1 MFRFSILSILCAL
14 ALTAV
19 IFTGSHVSA
28 HVVDAPG
35 RGESFTGTVRI
46 TYHGVARDDEV
57 GIHTHEW
64 EYSDGKT
71 LIAHFSRD
79 QNTIPP
85 RPSVPSPETDPSRL
99 PGPFRYVEL
108 PFSERSGLKITIED
122 PGGRLVPVI
131 RTSHPTPDS
140 GQGGSGQ
147 TGVGSSVIQRDITPD
162 PPVVT
167 PSSHPTPDSGQGGS
181 GQTGVGSTVIQRDVT
196 QGPPVVNPSSN
207 PTPDSSVDPVSD
219 IPVTAGT
226 GSGPSTP
233 TADTTT
239 ESPEGTSG
247 LPQSVAPVATESAP
261 QETRLGSPPMQPLRV
276 TEYMV
281 RDWSAGM
288 GQSPQWI
295 ELYNPDTE
303 AVNLKGYTF
312 QYATQRFANQP
323 YTIHTLTLA
332 ATQDGFRIPGG
343 GVAILSTQKLREG
356 KFSGIEVST
365 QVYNLNI
372 ENVLK
377 RGWVLTDADGKEIH
391 RLGRDT
397 FSALG
402 DPVAP
407 RHQDGARVSHHAY
420 PGESPSEPYYYGD
433 SKDIG
438 SPGFYEQPA
447 PAAPSAVR
455 RQRVG
460 TWADLKR

>member
-46 TYHGVARDDEV
+46 TYHGGAREGEKSV
-57 GIHTHEW
+57 HTHEY

-71 LIAHFSRD
+71 LIAYFSRD
-79 QNTIPP
+79 RDTIPP
-85 RPSVPSPETDPSRL
+85 EPSVPSEESPQEPS
-99 PGPFRYVEL
+99 RYVEL
-108 PFSERSGLKITIED
+108 PFYERGGLKITID
-122 PGGRLVPVI
+122 PLDPQGTG
-131 RTSHPTPDS
+131 TSS
-140 GQGGSGQ
+140 QG
-147 TGVGSSVIQRDITPD
+147 TGTSN
-162 PPVVT
+162 
-167 PSSHPTPDSGQGGS
+167 PTPDSGQGGS

-207 PTPDSSVDPVSD
+207 PTPDSGQGGSGQTGVGSSVIQRDITPDAPVVTPSSHPTPDSPVDPVSD

-226 GSGPSTP
+226 GSGPSTI
-233 TADTTT
+233 TVDTTT

-420 PGESPSEPYYYGD
+420 PSESPSEPYYYGD

-455 RQRVG
+455 RKRVG